1 MNRRELLRMVS
12 LATGAVVIGGEF
24 FLTGCKNNDAILGG
38 ATFSKDDIAF
48 LDEVADTILPTT
60 TSPGAKAAKVGTFM
74 TVMVNDCY
82 TEVDQKLF
90 HAGISKLNE
99 ASAKKFS
106 KSFMDITAPQ
116 RLELLTEIDKNAKAF
131 NKNVDAIFN
140 AYTPEQKTQ
149 MALEKNK
156 DDKDAKADKIRENP
170 DYYFV
175 QMKQLTLLGYFN
187 SKEGATQALRYIA
200 VPGKYDGNF
209 PYKKGDK
216 AWAT

>member
-12 LATGAVVIGGEF
+12 LATGAVVIGGGF
-24 FLTGCKNNDAILGG
+24 FLSGCKNNEAIGG

-48 LDEVADTILPTT
+48 LDEVADTIIPTT

-82 TEVDQKLF
+82 SETDQKLF

-99 ASAKKFS
+99 DSTKRFS
-106 KSFMDITAPQ
+106 KGFMDLTTQQ
-116 RLELLTEIDKNAKAF
+116 RLELLTEIDKNATAY
-131 NKNVDAIFN
+131 NKKVDAILD
-140 AYTPEQKTQ
+140 AYPKEQKTQ
-149 MALEKNK
+149 MALDKNK
-156 DDKDAKADKIRENP
+156 EGKDAKADKIKENP
-170 DYYFV
+170 DYYYI

-187 SKEGATQALRYIA
+187 SKEGATQALRYVA
-200 VPGKYDGNF
+200 VPGKYDGSF

>member
-24 FLTGCKNNDAILGG
+24 FMSGCKNNTAVGG

-48 LDEVADTILPTT
+48 LDEVADTIIPTT
-60 TSPGAKAAKVGTFM
+60 KSPGAKAAKVGTFM

-82 TEVDQKLF
+82 TEADQKIF
-90 HAGISKLNE
+90 HAGIGKLNE
-99 ASAKKFS
+99 ASIKKFGDG
-106 KSFMDITAPQ
+106 FMSIKPEQ
-116 RLELLTEIDKNAKAF
+116 RLELLKEIDASAKAF
-131 NKNVDAIFN
+131 NKKVDEIFN

-149 MALEKNK
+149 MALDKNK
-156 DDKDAKADKIRENP
+156 DSKDPKADKMRENP
-170 DYYFV
+170 DHYYV
-175 QMKQLTLLGYFN
+175 QMKQLTLLGYFT
-187 SKEGATQALRYIA
+187 SKPGATEALRYSP
-200 VPGKYDGNF
+200 VPGKYDGSF

>member
-1 MNRRELLRMVS
+1 MVS

-24 FLTGCKNNDAILGG
+24 FLSGCKNNDAIGA

-60 TSPGAKAAKVGTFM
+60 KTPGAKAAKVGTFM

-82 TEVDQKLF
+82 NEADQKLF
-90 HAGISKLNE
+90 HAGISKLND
-99 ASAKKFS
+99 ASTKKFS
-106 KSFMDITAPQ
+106 KGFIDLTVQQ
-116 RLELLTEIDKNAKAF
+116 RLELLTEIDKNATAF
-131 NKNVDAIFN
+131 NKKVNTTFDALS
-140 AYTPEQKTQ
+140 PEQKTK
-149 MALEKNK
+149 MVLDKNT
-156 DDKDAKADKIRENP
+156 DDKDPKADKMKENP
-170 DYYFV
+170 DYYYV

-187 SKEGATQALRYIA
+187 SKEGVTEALRYIA

>member
-24 FLTGCKNNDAILGG
+24 FLAGCKNNDAIGG

-48 LDEVADTILPTT
+48 LDEVADTIIPTT

-82 TEVDQKLF
+82 TETDQKLF
-90 HAGISKLNE
+90 HAGILKLNE
-99 ASAKKFS
+99 ASTKKFS

-131 NKNVDAIFN
+131 NKSVDAIFD
-140 AYTPEQKTQ
+140 AYTNEQKTQ
-149 MALEKNK
+149 MALERNK
-156 DDKDAKADKIRENP
+156 DGKDAKADKIRENP
-170 DYYFV
+170 DYYFT

>member
-24 FLTGCKNNDAILGG
+24 FLAGCKNNDAIGS

-48 LDEVADTILPTT
+48 LDEVADTIIPTT
-60 TSPGAKAAKVGTFM
+60 TSPGAKTAKVGTFM

-82 TEVDQKLF
+82 TETDQKLF
-90 HAGISKLNE
+90 HAGILKLNE
-99 ASAKKFS
+99 ASTKKFS
-106 KSFMDITAPQ
+106 KSFMDLTAPQ
-116 RLELLTEIDKNAKAF
+116 RLELLTEIDKNAKVF
-131 NKNVDAIFN
+131 NNDVDAIFN
-140 AYTPEQKTQ
+140 AYTPEQKTK
-149 MALEKNK
+149 MALERNK
-156 DDKDAKADKIRENP
+156 DSKDAKADKLRENP
-170 DYYFV
+170 DYYFT

-187 SKEGATQALRYIA
+187 SKEGATQALRYTA